1 MARVA
6 TGTKAVKSG
15 PMPGRKDL
23 NKDSPKEPQ
32 DVDRLVGSR
41 VRMQRM
47 AIGMSQE
54 KLGEACGITFQQ
66 IQKYEKG
73 MNRMGASRLHQIAH
87 ALQVPI
93 ESFYEGAP
101 SGAGGRIIGDQN
113 ARSMIAFLGTS
124 EGVQLVKAFMAIKG
138 AKVRRHILDLTRA
151 AASGKED

>member
-1 MARVA
+1 MIAY
-6 TGTKAVKSG
+6 
-15 PMPGRKDL
+15 
-23 NKDSPKEPQ
+23 
-32 DVDRLVGSR
+32 VGSR

-87 ALQVPI
+87 LLQVPI
-93 ESFYEGAP
+93 EFFYEGAP
-101 SGAGGRIIGDQN
+101 SGAGAADHCGSECPLDDR
-113 ARSMIAFLGTS
+113 FPGTS
-124 EGVQLVKAFMAIKG
+124 EGVELVKAFMAIKG

-151 AASGKED
+151 AASGKEV

>member
-1 MARVA
+1 
-6 TGTKAVKSG
+6 
-15 PMPGRKDL
+15 
-23 NKDSPKEPQ
+23 
-32 DVDRLVGSR
+32 
-41 VRMQRM
+41 MQRM

-54 KLGEACGITFQQ
+54 KLGDACGITFQQ

-93 ESFYEGAP
+93 EFFYEGAP
-101 SGAGGRIIGDQN
+101 SGAGAPIIVDQN
-113 ARSMIAFLGTS
+113 ARSKIGTS
-124 EGVQLVKAFMAIKG
+124 EGVEFVKAFMAIKG